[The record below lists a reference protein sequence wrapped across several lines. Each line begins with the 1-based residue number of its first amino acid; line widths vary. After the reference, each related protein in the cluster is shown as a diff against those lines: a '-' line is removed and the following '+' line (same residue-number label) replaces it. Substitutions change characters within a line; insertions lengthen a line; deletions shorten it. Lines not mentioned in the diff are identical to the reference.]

1 MRLEDILDALDAL
14 NPLFV
19 IVDSI
24 QTVYSVDAGAI
35 PGTISQLKF
44 CSNELI
50 TWVKS
55 RDSIL
60 IMTAHVRKEGTI
72 AGPKTIIF
80 IHGWTFDSFDTGY
93 ALCTYKFRSND
104 CRNLHVKTGF
114 E

>member
-60 IMTAHVRKEGTI
+60 IMTAHVTKEGTI
-72 AGPKTIIF
+72 AGPKTLE
-80 IHGWTFDSFDTGY
+80 HMVDTVINFECKIPS
-93 ALCTYKFRSND
+93 LPQKQIRF
-104 CRNLHVKTGF
+104 CR
-114 E
+114 